1 MNAFQTELEVIHA
14 LAAGRA
20 PSPQIFCRNMFAVLC
35 LAEAGAHVR
44 ADGEIAI
51 RDRSEW
57 LSDRMCQRMIGTL
70 IIADDVERLDIATF
84 PGRKIIGSVV
94 HAFRDGDR
102 LMGVARIFPGGP
114 DAGME
119 SASLRVRVDDV
130 DVVQLDDDN
139 GTRVLIE
146 GAPHFISHIVI

>member
-1 MNAFQTELEVIHA
+1 MNAFQTELEVIYA
-14 LAAGRA
+14 LAAGRV
-20 PSPQIFCRNMFAVLC
+20 PSPQTFCRNMFAVLC

-51 RDRSEW
+51 RDHREW

-70 IIADDVERLDIATF
+70 VIADDIERLDINNF
-84 PGRKIIGSVV
+84 DGRHILGTIV

-114 DAGME
+114 DAQPEG
-119 SASLRVRVDDV
+119 ASLHVRVDDV

-139 GTRVLIE
+139 GTRILIE
-146 GAPHFISHIVI
+146 GAPQFISHVVI